1 MIIFS
6 SLDKRSGIRILGLLM
21 AERETAFLPNTRHEL
36 DLAMTMEGDV

>member
-21 AERETAFLPNTRHEL
+21 PKRETAFLPGTRQGL
-36 DLAMTMEGDV
+36 DLAMTMEGDA